1 MKENNSINQNTIEEN
16 TSNITNVGE
25 KITDKVVDKIKTS
38 GESVGAAAG
47 KAAAGSATKAL
58 LSYVIYIILGVVL
71 AGAFVFVTPKIFTR
85 KPLTI
90 SDTANVIDK
99 IKKIGEF
106 TTVCYYEEV
115 AVMDKRIDTTGKSIW
130 GGYNTSDNE
139 IVLIGKGRVRAGFD
153 LKKVNERDIM
163 AHGDTLDVILPK
175 AEVFDIIMNPSDFT
189 TEYEYGTWSHENT
202 KMLKAR
208 AKQQL
213 EQDALECGLLKNAEN
228 NGRTRLKGLFAVFG
242 FNTINI
248 TIKEQ

>member
-16 TSNITNVGE
+16 TSNITNVDE

-47 KAAAGSATKAL
+47 KAAAGAATKAIL
-58 LSYVIYIILGVVL
+58 PYVIYIIIGVVL
-71 AGAFVFVTPKIFTR
+71 AGAFVFVAPKIFTR
-85 KPLTI
+85 RPLSI
-90 SDTANVIDK
+90 ADTANVVDK

-106 TTVCYYEEV
+106 TTVCYYEEL
-115 AVMDKRIDTTGKSIW
+115 AIMDKRIDTIGKFIW
-130 GGYNTSDNE
+130 GGYNTTENE
-139 IVLIGKGRVRAGFD
+139 IVLIGKGLVRAGFD
-153 LKKVNERDIM
+153 FKKVNEGDIH
-163 AHGDTLDVILPK
+163 AHGDTLDIVMPK

-202 KMLKAR
+202 KTLKAR

-213 EQDALECGLLKNAEN
+213 EQDALECGLLKKAEK
-228 NGRTRLKGLFAVFG
+228 NGQTRLKSLFAVFG